1 MERGHP
7 APPRDARFDVTL
19 VFFVHGAV
27 YANWVPRIPL
37 IKRELGLDEAGLGV
51 ALLGAPVGVVLA
63 VRVASWAIG
72 RWGSRAVTRVSSLAV
87 CAALVPIAFAWNPGS
102 LMAALLLAGASLGLM
117 DVAMNAQGVVVERRY
132 GRPIMSGLHG
142 AYSLGALAGALAGSA
157 AAHWDVP
164 PAVHFPV
171 AAAVLAVVVW
181 AGSRRLLPD
190 DSPRDA
196 EPAGGAPE
204 TSGNRGGRRP
214 TAGYGAVLLLGVIGL
229 CSFVGEG
236 AVADWSSV
244 YLREDL
250 GASAGAAGL
259 GYAGCAVAM
268 AAGRLSGDRLVA
280 RFGPVAVLRA
290 GSVVAAAGLALGLL
304 SGSRVLAVAG
314 FTVFGLGIA
323 PVAPVTFSAA
333 GNLPDVPAATAIS
346 RVTGIGYLGFLGGPP
361 VIGFVAEGVGLGWAL
376 AIPVVLAA
384 VIVVLAGTV
393 GPGAPARGRTGRG
406 KAGRGRGKA
415 GREEAGKAGRGREGP
430 GADRGAGQGEAG
442 PGSDHGAGPAPQTP
456 PGTGPRRPG

>member
-1 MERGHP
+1 MERRHP
-7 APPRDARFDVTL
+7 APLRGARFDVTL

-27 YANWVPRIPL
+27 YANWVPRIPY
-37 IKRELGLDEAGLGV
+37 IKRELGLGEGSLGI

-72 RWGSRAVTRVSSLAV
+72 RWGSRAVTRAASLAT
-87 CAALVPIAFAWNPGS
+87 CATLVPIAFAWNLGS
-102 LMAALLLAGASLGLM
+102 LMAALLLIGASLGLM

-142 AYSLGALAGALAGSA
+142 SYSVGALAGALAGAGA
-157 AAHWDVP
+157 AYWAVRPEAHF
-164 PAVHFPV
+164 AV
-171 AAAVLAVVVW
+171 AAGVLGLVVW
-181 AGSRRLLPD
+181 FGSGRLLPD
-190 DSPRDA
+190 DGLDEKQEDA
-196 EPAGGAPE
+196 GQEDQGRGEKSAAGPAGRQGY
-204 TSGNRGGRRP
+204 
-214 TAGYGAVLLLGVIGL
+214 GYGAVLLLGVIGL

-250 GASAGAAGL
+250 AASPGVAGL

-280 RFGPVAVLRA
+280 RFGPVAVLRV
-290 GSVVAAAGLALGLL
+290 GSVVSAAGLGLGLL
-304 SGSRVLAVAG
+304 AQSQALAIAG
-314 FTVFGLGIA
+314 FTLFGLGIA

-376 AIPVVLAA
+376 AIPAGLAA
-384 VIVVLAGTV
+384 VIMLLAGTT
-393 GPGAPARGRTGRG
+393 RTGARSG
-406 KAGRGRGKA
+406 ARSGARPGTFTKDG
-415 GREEAGKAGRGREGP
+415 EG
-430 GADRGAGQGEAG
+430 AG
-442 PGSDHGAGPAPQTP
+442 PGQ
-456 PGTGPRRPG
+456 RREGGW